1 MNNIGK
7 KIKKAR
13 IKQGLTLDDL
23 SNITGISKS
32 SLVRYETNKS
42 DLTIK
47 NLETIADALFITP
60 ASLISKSK
68 HIDSATDPFIELV
81 EESSGCE
88 LKYDSLNNFY
98 QFIFDQ
104 NNRVFGIRPAE
115 FKEFKDEVMEFIE
128 FKMQKLI
135 PEDVKMSFDSQ
146 DFDEIN
152 KSSNSNE

>member
-60 ASLISKSK
+60 ASLISKNK
-68 HIDSATDPFIELV
+68 HTDSATDPFIELV

-98 QFIFDQ
+98 QFTFDQ
-104 NNRVFGIRPAE
+104 NNYVLGIRPAA

-146 DFDEIN
+146 NFDEVN
-152 KSSNSNE
+152 KGSNSNE

>member
-60 ASLISKSK
+60 TSLISKSK
-68 HIDSATDPFIELV
+68 HTDSATDPFIELV

-98 QFIFDQ
+98 QFTFDQ
-104 NNRVFGIRPAE
+104 NNYVFGIRPAA

-128 FKMQKLI
+128 FKMQKLL
-135 PEDVKMSFDSQ
+135 PEDLKMSFDSQ
-146 DFDEIN
+146 AFDEIN